1 MNRVYCMFVIMV
13 GVAMISRN
21 RVAKQFPI

>member
-13 GVAMISRN
+13 GVVMISRN